1 MFNYNSTN
9 LNSTTFI
16 DNAENNGSLPQ
27 AILPK
32 VLLSAAPLLV
42 GLSTFTAKTADGAA
56 VRRTW
61 TTATA
66 RNNGHFKVARS
77 VNGKLFA
84 TVETVTG
91 AGISHPLFLVPPAG
105 ALVPSAPQTGI
116 GAGPGRRPL
125 VLVELVD
132 EAGSEV
138 DLAGDLDFAAQGLD
152 VGFD

>member
-16 DNAENNGSLPQ
+16 DNAENNGSPPQ

-32 VLLSAAPLLV
+32 VLLLSAAPLLV

-56 VRRTW
+56 VRRAW

-66 RNNGHFKVARS
+66 QNNGHFKVARS

-91 AGISHPLFLVPPAG
+91 AGISSHPLFLVPPAG
-105 ALVPSAPQTGI
+105 ALVPSDLLKRAPAPVL
-116 GAGPGRRPL
+116 GAGR
-125 VLVELVD
+125 
-132 EAGSEV
+132 
-138 DLAGDLDFAAQGLD
+138 
-152 VGFD
+152 

>member
-16 DNAENNGSLPQ
+16 DNAENNGSPPQ

-32 VLLSAAPLLV
+32 VLLLSAAPLLV

-56 VRRTW
+56 VRRAW

-66 RNNGHFKVARS
+66 QNNGHFKVARS

-84 TVETVTG
+84 IVETVTG
-91 AGISHPLFLVPPAG
+91 AGISHPLFFGATSRRVGAQCPPKRA
-105 ALVPSAPQTGI
+105 SAPVL
-116 GAGPGRRPL
+116 GAGR
-125 VLVELVD
+125 
-132 EAGSEV
+132 
-138 DLAGDLDFAAQGLD
+138 
-152 VGFD
+152 